1 MKKEEFLAEL
11 RSKLSGLPK
20 EDIDNR
26 IEFYNE
32 MIEDRIDEGKSEE
45 EAVADIGTVDEIVN
59 EIAKDTSLAKLMK
72 ERIRPKR
79 ALRAWEIVLIVLGFP
94 LWLPLVLVGIVL
106 ALVAYLLIW
115 ILVLVTYAGEIGLIG
130 WSIASL
136 VAFFGSLSQGEF
148 SWMYLGAS
156 IMAAGG
162 AILLFFGC
170 IGATKLTL
178 RLSKKI
184 ITGIKASFIKKGNKE
199 S

>member
-45 EAVADIGTVDEIVN
+45 EAVADIGAVDEIVN

-136 VAFFGSLSQGEF
+136 VAFFGSLSQGAF

>member
-1 MKKEEFLAEL
+1 M
-11 RSKLSGLPK
+11 
-20 EDIDNR
+20 
-26 IEFYNE
+26 
-32 MIEDRIDEGKSEE
+32 
-45 EAVADIGTVDEIVN
+45 ADIGTVDEIVN

-72 ERIRPKR
+72 EKIRPKR

-162 AILLFFGC
+162 AILLFLGC

-184 ITGIKASFIKKGNKE
+184 ITGLKASFIKKGNKE